1 MQFDA
6 ETLMSYV
13 AGELSAVE
21 SKRVE
26 AAMADD
32 PELAAR
38 VARFRNVRRAL
49 RLVYDSVTREP
60 VPDHLLSLLNDVD
73 DDPDDGAPKRRNP

>member
-13 AGELSAVE
+13 AGELPAMDT
-21 SKRVE
+21 KRVE
-26 AAMADD
+26 AAMAED

-49 RLVYDSVTREP
+49 RLVYDSVVREP
-60 VPDHLLSLLNDVD
+60 IPDHLMSLLNDVD
-73 DDPDDGAPKRRNP
+73 DDSDDGTSKRQNP